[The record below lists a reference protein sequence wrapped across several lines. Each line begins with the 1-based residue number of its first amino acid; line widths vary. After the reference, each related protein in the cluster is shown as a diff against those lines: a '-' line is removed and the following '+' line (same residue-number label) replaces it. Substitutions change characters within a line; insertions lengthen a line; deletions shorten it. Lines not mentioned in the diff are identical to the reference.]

1 MFAYLKG
8 ILERKTVD
16 SLIIDVHGVGYKVFT
31 TATALSGCH
40 VSGNEIKVYT
50 HFSVRED
57 SQALYGFFN
66 EEELKMFEQLLSV
79 SGVGPKAALS
89 LVSNIPPSQFGL
101 AVLTDD
107 ADKFT
112 KTPGIGKKTAQ
123 RIILDLKDKLKK
135 ERVELPELNCNFP
148 DQSPFKDNRIAE
160 AISALAMLG
169 YSSQEASLAVSC
181 VFENEKPVEQII
193 KDALKQ
199 MYH

>member
-8 ILERKTVD
+8 ILERKTAD
-16 SLIIDVHGVGYKVFT
+16 SLILDVHGVGFRVFTTSTALCNCQTTGSEIKVFT
-31 TATALSGCH
+31 
-40 VSGNEIKVYT
+40 
-50 HFSVRED
+50 HFYVRED
-57 SQALYGFFN
+57 TQTLYGFLT

-112 KTPGIGKKTAQ
+112 KAPGIGKKTAQ
-123 RIILDLKDKLKK
+123 RIILELKDKLKK
-135 ERVELPELNCNFP
+135 EHVNMPDLKCDFP
-148 DQSPFKDNRIAE
+148 DQSNAKDNRIGE
-160 AISALAMLG
+160 SISALVMLG
-169 YSSQEASLAVSC
+169 YSSQEASRAVSC
-181 VFENEKPVEQII
+181 VFQEDKSIEQMI

-199 MYH
+199 MFH